1 MEIKLKTRQI
11 AMISKLVS
19 QMGFKLDFKGKSQDE
34 VGADMLWDII
44 TNIHKAEKELYI
56 LISDMTGRTVEAV
69 ADTDIE
75 ELAEEIKAIYTKVA
89 GFFPQPVTSKMK

>member
-34 VGADMLWDII
+34 VGADMLWGIV
-44 TNIHKAEKELYI
+44 TNIHKAEKELYV
-56 LISDMTGRTVEAV
+56 LLSDMTGITVEAI
-69 ADTDIE
+69 ADTEIE
-75 ELAEEIKAIYTKVA
+75 ELVEEIKEIYKKIA
-89 GFFPQPVTSKMK
+89 GFFTRPVTSKRI